1 MDSPSSG
8 KRHRKKTKENNRGL
22 PHVKPLFRESELYPG
37 RHRRKFTSG
46 KAGFQVVKDP

>member
-22 PHVKPLFRESELYPG
+22 TCVKPLFRESELYSG
-37 RHRRKFTSG
+37 RHRRKFATG
-46 KAGFQVVKDP
+46 KAGFQVVKAP